1 MHRGT
6 TIAIGV
12 LLLCAVAIPAHATTM
27 TDADANGGVTS
38 NFDPA
43 FTEDDD

>member
-1 MHRGT
+1 MSAQRRSAIVALLLYV
-6 TIAIGV
+6 IAIPV
-12 LLLCAVAIPAHATTM
+12 HATTI
-27 TDADANGGVTS
+27 TVADANDGGTS

>member
-1 MHRGT
+1 MRRT
-6 TIAIGV
+6 TFAIV
-12 LLLCAVAIPAHATTM
+12 ASLLYAVAIPAHATTI
-27 TDADANGGVTS
+27 TLADANDGGTS